1 MSADEDVGRLA
12 AASLARGDPTGWFE
26 RLYAAARDG
35 RAEVPWDRPDPS
47 ATLQSADLPAGDGH
61 SALVVGCG
69 PGRDAEYLARLGY
82 ATTAF
87 DISATAIGL
96 ARERHPGTD
105 VDYHVADLLD
115 PPVRWRRRFSLVVES
130 NNVQALPRDLRS
142 RAIASVRDFV
152 APGGRL
158 LVLAAASATGNDDGP
173 PWPLTRDEVEAY
185 GGNGILMERVE
196 ELPGRWRGWF
206 ARESGQL
213 RES

>member
-1 MSADEDVGRLA
+1 MSGDEDARTFA
-12 AASLARGDPTGWFE
+12 SSSLASGNPTGWFE
-26 RLYAAARDG
+26 PLYAAARDG

-47 ATLQSADLPAGDGH
+47 ATLRSADLPAGDGQ

-69 PGRDAEYLARLGY
+69 PGRDAEYLASLGY

-87 DISATAIGL
+87 DISATAIEL
-96 ARERHPGTD
+96 ARERHPGTT

-115 PPVRWRRRFSLVVES
+115 PPERWRRRFELVLES

-142 RAIASVRDFV
+142 RAIASVRGFV

-158 LVLAAASATGNDDGP
+158 LVLAAASATGDEDGP

-185 GGNGILMERVE
+185 GGNGVLIERVE

-206 ARESGQL
+206 SREL

>member
-1 MSADEDVGRLA
+1 
-12 AASLARGDPTGWFE
+12 
-26 RLYAAARDG
+26 
-35 RAEVPWDRPDPS
+35 
-47 ATLQSADLPAGDGH
+47 
-61 SALVVGCG
+61 
-69 PGRDAEYLARLGY
+69 LARLGY

-96 ARERHPGTD
+96 ARERHPGTK
-105 VDYHVADLLD
+105 VDYHVADLLE
-115 PPVRWRRRFSLVVES
+115 PPPRWRRRFSLVVES
-130 NNVQALPRDLRS
+130 NNVQALPRDLRA

-158 LVLAAASATGNDDGP
+158 LVLAAASATGDDDGP

-185 GGNGILMERVE
+185 GEGGMLIERVE

-206 ARESGQL
+206 TREPRAPRELSEPDEL

>member
-1 MSADEDVGRLA
+1 MSGDQDTRRLA
-12 AASLARGDPTGWFE
+12 AASLAEGNPTGWFE
-26 RLYAAARDG
+26 KLYAAARDG
-35 RAEVPWDRPDPS
+35 QAEVPWDRPDPS
-47 ATLQSADLPAGDGH
+47 ATLQSANLPTGDGH

-82 ATTAF
+82 DTTAF

-96 ARERHPGTD
+96 ARERHPGTT

-115 PPVRWRRRFSLVVES
+115 PPQQWRRRFELVVES
-130 NNVQALPRDLRS
+130 NNVQALPRDLRT
-142 RAIASVRDFV
+142 RAISSVRDFV

-158 LVLAAASATGNDDGP
+158 LVLAAASATGDEDGP

-185 GGNGILMERVE
+185 GGNGVLIESLE

-206 ARESGQL
+206 VRPRGEL
-213 RES
+213 RE